1 MVKQRRTKMR
11 RTKGKKS
18 QRGGGYS
25 FSGHAVA
32 PEAPYANTVVGGTP
46 LTPDCLAASR
56 PGMVGPVQGSGGL
69 PGFAGGGNN
78 SGILYNG
85 LLNKNGGVRMP
96 LGSEGPGAP
105 VMTGGV
111 RMPLGSEGLGSHV
124 MRGGR
129 YTVDVGV
136 GPITGSAGPGLGGY
150 AAISRIG
157 CEGGLVNTSPP
168 GALANPMPLQS
179 GGVGGV
185 DSAFYTAP
193 TAGYGNRASDYV
205 DSVGAPVLTQQP
217 YDARIANPA
226 CNKTGGSR
234 RVKKSKRNSR
244 KTRRSNKN
252 RK

>member
-1 MVKQRRTKMR
+1 MVKQRRRKSR
-11 RTKGKKS
+11 RT

-25 FSGHAVA
+25 FSGTAVA

-69 PGFAGGGNN
+69 PGFAGGARMNLGSEPLANAMA
-78 SGILYNG
+78 
-85 LLNKNGGVRMP
+85 GGVRMA

-105 VMTGGV
+105 MMT
-111 RMPLGSEGLGSHV
+111 
-124 MRGGR
+124 GGR
-129 YTVDVGV
+129 YTVDVGA
-136 GPITGSAGPGLGGY
+136 GPITGSAGPVLGGY
-150 AAISRIG
+150 PVVSRIG

-205 DSVGAPVLTQQP
+205 DSVGGPVLTQQP

-234 RVKKSKRNSR
+234 RSKKLKKSKRNSR
-244 KTRRSNKN
+244 KNKRSNKN
-252 RK
+252 RR

>member
-85 LLNKNGGVRMP
+85 LLNKKGGVRM
-96 LGSEGPGAP
+96 A
-105 VMTGGV
+105 
-111 RMPLGSEGLGSHV
+111 LGSEGLGSHV

-129 YTVDVGV
+129 YTVDVGA
-136 GPITGSAGPGLGGY
+136 GPMTGSAGPGLGGY

-234 RVKKSKRNSR
+234 RVKKSKKSKRGGR

>member
-85 LLNKNGGVRMP
+85 LLNKKGGVRMP

-105 VMTGGV
+105 VM
-111 RMPLGSEGLGSHV
+111 
-124 MRGGR
+124 RGGR
-129 YTVDVGV
+129 YTVDVGA
-136 GPITGSAGPGLGGY
+136 GPMTGSAGPGLGGY

-234 RVKKSKRNSR
+234 RVKKSKKSKRGGR